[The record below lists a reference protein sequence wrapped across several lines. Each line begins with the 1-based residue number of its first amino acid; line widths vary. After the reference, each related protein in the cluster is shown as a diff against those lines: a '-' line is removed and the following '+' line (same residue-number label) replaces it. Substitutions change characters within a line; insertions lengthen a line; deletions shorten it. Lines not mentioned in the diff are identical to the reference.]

1 MDRIIH
7 LDGAFVP
14 AADARVSVMDRG
26 FLFADG
32 IYEVSAVLGGG
43 LVDNGAHLAR
53 LDRSLEA
60 IGIANPH
67 TPAEWARLQLELVR
81 RNGLVEGLVY
91 IQVTRGAAERD
102 FGYAPDLV
110 PTVVMLTQAKT
121 IVDAPVQGRGAR
133 VVTRPDLRWARRD
146 IKSVGLLAQ
155 VMAKREAAAAG
166 ASEVFMVED
175 GLITEGGSSTVFI
188 VTREGAIVTRPL
200 STAVLPGI
208 TRLAVMRL
216 AAEAGLTIQERAI
229 GVEEACEAE
238 EVFFT
243 SASNFVVPVVS
254 IDGRSIGDGR
264 PGPRTKR
271 LMALYVGLARAET
284 GSGPAMPGE

>member
-32 IYEVSAVLGGG
+32 IYEVSAVLDGR
-43 LVDNGAHLAR
+43 LVDNDAHLAR

-60 IGIANPH
+60 IGIPNPH
-67 TPAEWARLQLELVR
+67 TPADWARLQLELVR
-81 RNGLVEGLVY
+81 RNGLVEGVVY

-102 FGYAPDLV
+102 FAPAPDLA
-110 PTVVMLTQAKT
+110 PTVVMFTQAKT
-121 IVDAPVQGRGAR
+121 IVDAPVQARGAR

-175 GLITEGGSSTVFI
+175 GLVTEGGSSTAFI
-188 VTREGAIVTRPL
+188 ITSQGAVVTRPL
-200 STAVLPGI
+200 SNAVLPGI

-216 AAEAGLTIQERAI
+216 AADEGLTLEERAI
-229 GVEEACEAE
+229 RVDETYEAE

-254 IDGRSIGDGR
+254 IDGRNIGDGC

-271 LMALYVGLARAET
+271 LMALYVGLARAGT
-284 GSGPAMPGE
+284 GSEAAVPGG

>member
-32 IYEVSAVLGGG
+32 IYEVSAVLGGR
-43 LVDNGAHLAR
+43 LVDNDAHLAR

-67 TPAEWARLQLELVR
+67 TPAAWARLQLELVR

-110 PTVVMLTQAKT
+110 PTVVMFTQAKT

-166 ASEVFMVED
+166 AAEVFMVED
-175 GLITEGGSSTVFI
+175 CLITEGGSSTVFI
-188 VTREGAIVTRPL
+188 VTSDGAIVTRPL
-200 STAVLPGI
+200 SNAVLPGI

-271 LMALYVGLARAET
+271 LMALYVGLARGET
-284 GSGPAMPGE
+284 GSGPATPGE

>member
-1 MDRIIH
+1 MDRTIY

-32 IYEVSAVLGGG
+32 IYEVSAVLDGR
-43 LVDNGAHLAR
+43 LVDNDAHLAR
-53 LDRSLEA
+53 LDRSLAA

-67 TPAEWARLQLELVR
+67 APEAWARLQAELVR
-81 RNGLVEGLVY
+81 RNGLAEGVVY

-102 FGYAPDLV
+102 FGYGPDLV
-110 PTVVMLTQAKT
+110 PTVVMFTQPKT
-121 IVDAPVQGRGAR
+121 IVGAPVQARGAR

-166 ASEVFMVED
+166 AAEVFMVED
-175 GLITEGGSSTVFI
+175 GFITEGGSSTVFV
-188 VTREGAIVTRPL
+188 VTAAGALVTRPL
-200 STAVLPGI
+200 SHAVLPGI

-216 AAEAGLTIQERAI
+216 AAEAGLALDERAI
-229 GVEEACEAE
+229 AVDEAVAAR

-243 SASNFVVPVVS
+243 SASNFVVPVVA
-254 IDGRSIGDGR
+254 IDGSDIGDGR
-264 PGPRTKR
+264 PGPHARR
-271 LMALYVGLARAET
+271 LMALYVALARAEAEDRA
-284 GSGPAMPGE
+284 GQAPG

>member
-1 MDRIIH
+1 MDRIIY
-7 LDGAFVP
+7 LDGTFVP
-14 AADARVSVMDRG
+14 AVDARVSVMDRG

-32 IYEVSAVLGGG
+32 IYEVSAVLDGQ
-43 LVDNGAHLAR
+43 LVDNDAHLAR
-53 LDRSLEA
+53 LDCSLKA

-67 TPAEWARLQLELVR
+67 PPAAWAHLQRELVR
-81 RNGLVEGLVY
+81 RNGLVEGVVY

-102 FGYAPDLV
+102 FGYAADLA
-110 PTVVMLTQAKT
+110 PTVVMFTQAKT
-121 IVDAPVQGRGAR
+121 IVDAPVQGRGAL

-146 IKSVGLLAQ
+146 IKSTGLLAQ
-155 VMAKREAAAAG
+155 VMAKRDAAVAG

-175 GLITEGGSSTVFI
+175 GRITEGGSSTVFI
-188 VTREGAIVTRPL
+188 VTPENAVVTRPL
-200 STAVLPGI
+200 SNAVLPGI
-208 TRLAVMRL
+208 TRLAVMHL
-216 AAEAGLTIQERAI
+216 AAEAGLTLQERAI

-264 PGPRTKR
+264 PGPRAKR
-271 LMALYVGLARAET
+271 FMALYVGLARAEAR
-284 GSGPAMPGE
+284 SGTVGE